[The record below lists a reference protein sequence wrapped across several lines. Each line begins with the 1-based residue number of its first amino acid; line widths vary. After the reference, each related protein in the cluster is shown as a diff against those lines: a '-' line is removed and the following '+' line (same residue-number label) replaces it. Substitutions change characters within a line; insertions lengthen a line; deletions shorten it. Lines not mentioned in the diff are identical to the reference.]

1 MAESMDT
8 ALMDADARA
17 RLVTRFGPVAEAW
30 CDALPALVD
39 RLCRQWGL
47 TVSEARPGNTGRTL
61 LCRDGEGALKV
72 LKLCPDRAIAT
83 AEATALGSW
92 AGLSR
97 VVQILDADLDH
108 GAVLLEGLEPGD
120 TFTGRGADVPWDQI
134 GELLADVH
142 GVPAAGPFPTQ
153 LERVRFMFGLAEQRL
168 AGSPAEAHL
177 PLEALRTGL
186 ARSEKLAASGP
197 IALVHGDL
205 HPGNVLDAG
214 PERGAVAIDP
224 RPCVGDPAFDA
235 VDWAVLPMAHG
246 GAVED
251 GIAEL
256 PHLDGDRVRAWCV
269 ALAPLVA
276 MGPLR
281 RGGPTPFTDAVL
293 RMAR

>member
-1 MAESMDT
+1 MADVMDT
-8 ALMDADARA
+8 AART
-17 RLVTRFGPVAEAW
+17 RLVSRFGPAAETW

-39 RLCRQWGL
+39 RLCRQWNL
-47 TVSEARPGNTGRTL
+47 TVAEARSGNTGRTL
-61 LCRDGEGALKV
+61 LCRDRENRLKV

-108 GAVLLEGLEPGD
+108 GAVLLEGLEPG
-120 TFTGRGADVPWDQI
+120 TTLTERGADVPWNQI

-177 PLEALRTGL
+177 PLKALHAGL

-235 VDWAVLPMAHG
+235 VDWAVLPLAGG
-246 GAVED
+246 GALDD
-251 GIAEL
+251 GINRL

-293 RMAR
+293 RMAS